1 MDKIKIIFFYLIIAI
16 GLILEIVFLFEI
28 PYYSFNNFL
37 KYLKISRILLGFLL
51 FLIDVYLRVVSIAET
66 LLNKRKEK
74 IKKDKY
80 FADKTHFYLVDK
92 ILIVFGFTIS
102 LLGLVLNIIGV
113 VLSSKKLKNN
123 HSTEYQSKISRCSLI
138 LLFENILFIIA
149 WIYFVIYWGFNVLNK
164 IFNSNQEENK
174 KILKNK
180 EKNSYEENFKDDTKP
195 DFITRD
201 IDAPPVN
208 LWGENGS
215 SEREIKGKENNNMI
229 K

>member
-1 MDKIKIIFFYLIIAI
+1 MDKIKIIFYYLIILI

-28 PYYSFNNFL
+28 PYYSYINFL
-37 KYLKISRILLGFLL
+37 KYLKISRILLGFLI
-51 FLIDVYLRVVSIAET
+51 FLIDFYFRVVSIAET

-164 IFNSNQEENK
+164 IFNSSQEENK

-180 EKNSYEENFKDDTKP
+180 EKNSDEENFKDDTKP

-215 SEREIKGKENNNMI
+215 SEREIKGKENINMI

>member
-1 MDKIKIIFFYLIIAI
+1 MDKIKIIFYYLIILM

-28 PYYSFNNFL
+28 PYYSYINFL
-37 KYLKISRILLGFLL
+37 KYLKISRILLGFLI
-51 FLIDVYLRVVSIAET
+51 FLIDFYFRVVSIAET

-164 IFNSNQEENK
+164 IFNSSQEENK

-180 EKNSYEENFKDDTKP
+180 EKNSDEENFKDDTKP

-215 SEREIKGKENNNMI
+215 SEREIKGKENINMI